1 MTRLGHVRNR
11 LTWTRLQSSMSC
23 SWSRVHARVER
34 EIQMVCIILDDRSV
48 FVGGELLFLS
58 LLLCVM
64 AHKGAGVVYVNVD
77 KT

>member
-1 MTRLGHVRNR
+1 
-11 LTWTRLQSSMSC
+11 
-23 SWSRVHARVER
+23 
-34 EIQMVCIILDDRSV
+34 MVCIILDDRSV